1 MSKVL
6 QHPSRVSVQLIAG
19 LSLGLGAM
27 LVSTAAKAE
36 TSQYFGRWV
45 VSDDKPAFTKRG
57 ILYKTIDVAPCGAD
71 FCGVSVSD
79 KGDCGATLF
88 RFLSIHSNVSLLEG
102 HGLWGDQ
109 KLKLQIEYQDPKDQD
124 PPTTTPGFM
133 LGLGDKN
140 FDFEGRD
147 GSLPKFQANYKP
159 AGAAVCKVGASS

>member
-1 MSKVL
+1 MNNVL
-6 QHPSRVSVQLIAG
+6 QHPSRFSVQLIAG

-27 LVSTAAKAE
+27 LGSTVAKAE
-36 TSQYFGRWV
+36 TSQYFGRWT
-45 VSDDKPAFTKRG
+45 VSDDKPVFTKRG
-57 ILYKTIDVAPCGAD
+57 ILYKMIDVAPCGAD

-88 RFLSIHSNVSLLEG
+88 RFLTAHGNEQILQG

-109 KLKLQIEYQDPKDQD
+109 KLKLQIEYLDPKDQN
-124 PPTTTPGFM
+124 PPTNVPGIM

-147 GSLPKFQANYKP
+147 GSLPKFQANYKA
-159 AGAAVCKVGASS
+159 AGEAKCKVDATS